1 MGPHIEGNIIEIV
14 LTIVGISFWILF
26 PIGMFLSV
34 SHVDKNTDQ
43 VVRLEHLR
51 HDSVDEQVVTRPV
64 KGPVLSDH
72 FDWHHPII
80 NFRRWL
86 HQ

>member
-1 MGPHIEGNIIEIV
+1 MGSTIEVI
-14 LTIVGISFWILF
+14 LTIIAMSFWFLF

-34 SHVDKNTDQ
+34 SRLDKNTDQ

-51 HDSVDEQVVTRPV
+51 HEPIEVDTVRSERVPEY
-64 KGPVLSDH
+64 KHH

-80 NFRRWL
+80 YFRRWL
-86 HQ
+86 HEP

>member
-1 MGPHIEGNIIEIV
+1 MGSTIEVI
-14 LTIVGISFWILF
+14 LTIIGMSFWFLF

-34 SHVDKNTDQ
+34 SRLDKNTDQ

-51 HDSVDEQVVTRPV
+51 H
-64 KGPVLSDH
+64 GPVEAGTARSEKVPEYKHH

-86 HQ
+86 HEP

>member
-1 MGPHIEGNIIEIV
+1 MGSTIEVI
-14 LTIVGISFWILF
+14 LTIIGLSFWILF

-51 HDSVDEQVVTRPV
+51 HETVDEQVVTRERKPV
-64 KGPVLSDH
+64 FEPVP

-80 NFRRWL
+80 YFRRWL
-86 HQ
+86 QHE

>member
-1 MGPHIEGNIIEIV
+1 MGSTIEVI
-14 LTIVGISFWILF
+14 LTIIAMSFWILF

-34 SHVDKNTDQ
+34 SRVDKNTDQ

-51 HDSVDEQVVTRPV
+51 H
-64 KGPVLSDH
+64 GPVETQPVRTERVPEYRKQH
-72 FDWHHPII
+72 FDWHHPVI

-86 HQ
+86 QQP